1 MLSRPTLA
9 APRPSALVAAAFLL
23 FALVALVALPGPR
36 GAGAQEA
43 AASAAPVLVELFTS
57 QGCNSCPPA
66 DELLGELAQRPDVVA
81 LSLHVDYWDYIG
93 WKDPYASPMNTDRQ
107 RRYAEALNLRYV
119 FTPQIVVDGRAN
131 VVGSRRDEVLA
142 AIEAAAGRAKPIEI
156 RLLSEG
162 GGKVVIPAGH
172 APDAGATVWLAVY
185 DRSQETEVKRGENAG
200 RTLRNANVVRSFE
213 RIGTWTGARLEIPLD
228 LSAALARGRDGC
240 AVIVQQGRNGPVLA
254 VAAMNLDALD
264 Q

>member
-1 MLSRPTLA
+1 MRSRPTIA
-9 APRPSALVAAAFLL
+9 VPWPSTLFAAAFLVL
-23 FALVALVALPGPR
+23 ALAALPGPR
-36 GAGAQEA
+36 GAGAQES

-57 QGCNSCPPA
+57 QGCSSCPPA
-66 DELLGELAQRPDVVA
+66 DALLGELAGRADVVA

-119 FTPQIVVDGRAN
+119 FTPQIIVDGRAN
-131 VVGSRRDEVLA
+131 VVGSHRDEVLA
-142 AIEAAAGRAKPIEI
+142 EIEAAAGRAKPIEI
-156 RLLSEG
+156 RFLTEG
-162 GGKVVIPAGH
+162 GGKVIIPAGH

-185 DRSQETEVKRGENAG
+185 DRNHSTEIKRGENAG

-213 RIGTWTGARLEIPLD
+213 RLGTWTGERIEIPLD
-228 LSAALARGRDGC
+228 LVGAAARGRDGC
-240 AVIVQQGRNGPVLA
+240 AVIVQEGRAGPVLA
-254 VAAMNLDALD
+254 AAAMNLDSLD